1 MWIHVV
7 EWSLT
12 GLAIYLAIGLVFGL
26 FFVARAVERIDPL
39 ARDSTFGFRVLILP
53 ASVALWPWL
62 ARRVWSSHPGRE
74 PVERSPHR
82 DAARG
87 DA

>member
-1 MWIHVV
+1 MWTQIV
-7 EWSLT
+7 EWSLVAL
-12 GLAIYLAIGLVFGL
+12 GAYVAIGLVFGL
-26 FFVARAVERIDPL
+26 YFVARAVERVDHL
-39 ARDSTFGFRVLILP
+39 ARGSTFGFRVLIFP

-62 ARRVWSSHPGRE
+62 AKRVWSAHPGGE
-74 PVERSPHR
+74 PVEHSPHR

>member
-7 EWSLT
+7 EGSL
-12 GLAIYLAIGLVFGL
+12 LALGAYVAIGVVFGL
-26 FFVARAVERIDPL
+26 CFVAKVVERIDPL
-39 ARDSTFGFRVLILP
+39 ARGSTMGFRVLIFP

-62 ARRVWSSHPGRE
+62 ARRVWSAQPGE
-74 PVERSPHR
+74 PVEHGPHR

>member
-7 EWSLT
+7 EWSL
-12 GLAIYLAIGLVFGL
+12 LALGAYVAIGLVFGVC
-26 FFVARAVERIDPL
+26 FVAKLVERIDHL
-39 ARDSTFGFRVLILP
+39 ARGSTLGFRMLIFP

-62 ARRVWSSHPGRE
+62 ARRVWSAQPDRE